1 MITLDLALRN
11 ARLQVIVDRLEGG
24 SLKLYDG
31 RRPKTGG
38 PGTTLLAD
46 VKLGHPCGV
55 VQGAVLTMDSF
66 QRAKGLAMGVA
77 TWARFEDIRGKGAI
91 DASVGIIKEDGTCDA
106 DVAMEGTTAIAT
118 GQPVDIEAAV
128 LTEPGE

>member
-77 TWARFEDIRGKGAI
+77 TWARFEDSRGKGAI
-91 DASVGIIKEDGTCDA
+91 DASVGLEDSDA
-106 DVAMEGTTAIAT
+106 DVWMDGTTAIAT